1 VLLAVVVAGGLLP
14 GSIPASGAP
23 RFSSSGEIEPSSSD
37 LNEGKPLPLDLGSGS
52 RRPSQERENK
62 TGKLR
67 VGEMRNWL
75 AADDIEGELYLKR
88 YRLRGIGK
96 HIEVWVAHDHDTVSK
111 NLGFQYG
118 DCRNG
123 KRTKIT
129 DKQVRYLIREFE
141 NEIYPTS
148 SKAFSRPPKRNGDQ
162 ALLPLLIDQR
172 RDYYKGPGKHV
183 VALIDNVRDE
193 NFYDFDNSEGHGY
206 TGGFFSSQLNE
217 LFDRNVM
224 TIDSFDW
231 LHRTGKNPPD
241 DPAPGDFCK
250 SAPARPFL
258 YEATFAHE
266 YQHLLEYYTDP
277 DEGLWVNEGLSMW
290 IEAVIGYS
298 NPHRRVRH
306 RRHFPHLQAFL
317 GWLSVQT
324 DANPNPYEAGPENSL
339 NAWGD
344 QSDDEILADYGGAYS
359 MMAYLDDRYGDGF
372 MKDLHRSGRNGYRS
386 LAKLLTVADPDR
398 TVAETIHAWLAT
410 SALDAILDDGAEL
423 NGDFRGD
430 YRAKRLT
437 ASVNWDNPHAYS
449 SDGAPPNGG
458 DFVRLRDGGGE
469 YLNAGEVDEIEFDGA
484 STLPPLPV
492 EWVVDEDP
500 PEHEGNPALYSG
512 SGDNLDRAIV
522 REVTVPADDATLT
535 FDTFFEIEEAY
546 DGGFVQVST
555 DGGETYT
562 TLANENT
569 SDEWSSEVPGPGL
582 TGSSGGWRTETF
594 DLSDYAGQ
602 DVLLA
607 FHYITDGGVAFDGW
621 WIDNVAVGGTVVS
634 DGNDLDAWDSPSE
647 VNAVEVA
654 GFTVQLV
661 AYDDA
666 HEVAY
671 WFELPL
677 NESFD
682 GAISGAELD
691 EAIGESAET
700 VGAIVT
706 YDEPTERVAQ
716 YAPYALTV
724 NGTLQP
730 GGG

>member
-1 VLLAVVVAGGLLP
+1 M
-14 GSIPASGAP
+14 
-23 RFSSSGEIEPSSSD
+23 
-37 LNEGKPLPLDLGSGS
+37 PLDLGGRAS
-52 RRPSQERENK
+52 RRPQGPQE
-62 TGKLR
+62 TSTGGKLH
-67 VGEMRNWL
+67 VGDTRDWL

-88 YRLRGIGK
+88 YKLRGIGK
-96 HIEVWVAHDHDTVSK
+96 HIEVWVAHDHDTISK

-123 KRTKIT
+123 KRTRIT
-129 DKQVRYLIREFE
+129 DKQVRHLIREFDKTM
-141 NEIYPTS
+141 YPTES
-148 SKAFSRPPKRNGDQ
+148 RAFSRPPKRNGGD
-162 ALLPLLIDQR
+162 AILPVLIEQR
-172 RDYYKGPGKHV
+172 KDYYRGPGKHV

-193 NFYDFDNSEGHGY
+193 NFYDFDNSEGQGY

-224 TIDSFDW
+224 TIDAFDW

-241 DPAPGDFCK
+241 DPAPGNFCK
-250 SAPARPFL
+250 SAPARPYL

-306 RRHFPHLQAFL
+306 RRHFPHMQAFL
-317 GWLSVQT
+317 GWLNVQT
-324 DANPNPYEAGPENSL
+324 EANPNPYVAGPENSL

-344 QSDDEILADYGGAYS
+344 QTGDEILADYGAGYT
-359 MMAYLDDRYGDGF
+359 MMAYLHDRYGNGF
-372 MKDLHRSGRNGYRS
+372 MKKLHRSARNGFASVR
-386 LAKLLTVADPDR
+386 KLLADAGFENDV
-398 TVAETIHAWLAT
+398 TDVVHGWLAT
-410 SALDAILDDGAEL
+410 VALDAILEDDADLVG
-423 NGDFRGD
+423 GDERD
-430 YRAKRLT
+430 YSSPSMT
-437 ASVNWDNPHAYS
+437 ASINWDDPEAYS

-458 DFVRLRDGGGE
+458 DFVRLRDAEGN
-469 YLNAGEVDEIEFDGA
+469 YLTAGDVDEIEFDGA

-500 PEHEGNPALYSG
+500 PGHEGDPALYSG

-522 REVTVPADDATLT
+522 RQVSVPADDPTLT
-535 FDTFFEIEEAY
+535 FETMFEIEEAY

-562 TLANENT
+562 TLANDNT
-569 SDEWSSEVPGPGL
+569 SNEWSSEVPGPGL

-621 WIDNVAVGGTVVS
+621 WIDDVSVGGTVVS
-634 DGNDLDAWDSPSE
+634 NGEDLGPWDSPSE
-647 VNAVEVA
+647 VNAVEVF

-666 HEVAY
+666 HDTAY
-671 WFELPL
+671 LAELPL
-677 NESFD
+677 NDSFD
-682 GAISGAELD
+682 GSISGDDVDA
-691 EAIGESAET
+691 AIGDSAET

-706 YDEPTERVAQ
+706 YDEPTETVTQ

-724 NGTLQP
+724 NGTRQP
-730 GGG
+730 GGGS